1 MAAQASQQ
9 FGDGI
14 LTALDQRDAAT
25 SPQGADRLGKH
36 HRLDLGRRKDCD
48 DGTPLGFGE
57 RGAQAT
63 LEAAQ
68 NNALR
73 LGTCLERGKA
83 TREEQRLGA
92 LIEQPHCEVLDALHD
107 LIGPPLGVG
116 CEGLIGDNHQILF
129 RQLSTQ
135 ELGSTHPFPALCD
148 DSDWTSRVGAPS
160 HDRCRF
166 FSGS

>member
-57 RGAQAT
+57 RGAQA
-63 LEAAQ
+63 LRSSGFRKAVLHRPEALV
-68 NNALR
+68 ALGR
-73 LGTCLERGKA
+73 PGSGG
-83 TREEQRLGA
+83 GA
-92 LIEQPHCEVLDALHD
+92 GVRIIEAW
-107 LIGPPLGVG
+107 
-116 CEGLIGDNHQILF
+116 
-129 RQLSTQ
+129 R
-135 ELGSTHPFPALCD
+135 
-148 DSDWTSRVGAPS
+148 
-160 HDRCRF
+160 
-166 FSGS
+166 